1 MIFYTSTIFQ
11 KKWTISYMDLF
22 LILDRLQSES
32 TQVGKVC
39 ITVYFTWLHES
50 NVNIQRSLDLPKLE
64 KTRSNCF
71 L

>member
-1 MIFYTSTIFQ
+1 
-11 KKWTISYMDLF
+11 MDLF